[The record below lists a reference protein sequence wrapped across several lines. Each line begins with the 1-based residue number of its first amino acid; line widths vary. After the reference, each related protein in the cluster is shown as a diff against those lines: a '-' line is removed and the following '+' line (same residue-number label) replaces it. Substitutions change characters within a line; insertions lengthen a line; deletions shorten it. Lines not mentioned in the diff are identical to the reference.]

1 MEGAAMLLRYKQHH
15 PKQPADFVH
24 DAEISQ
30 ERAASLPVGHPE
42 KAELEAIARYALF
55 VATIM
60 IQRCVCQAR
69 TIH

>member
-1 MEGAAMLLRYKQHH
+1 
-15 PKQPADFVH
+15 VH

-55 VATIM
+55 VAAIM
-60 IQRCVCQAR
+60 IQRCVCQA
-69 TIH
+69 